1 MPTLVEIGTVVLE
14 KNHSIFTMSSFS
26 SPWQRAW
33 PFILNK
39 LKYPL
44 PKNALCQVWMWIWI
58 KFPQCI
64 FSIYMYT
71 LTYTTV
77 YLFIHFKHIFNISFF
92 CLSINS
98 FICSYININQYINQ
112 LIHSLCVYLI
122 TKYLL
127 FQNCLFSIRKN
138 VLMYLMWWGYL
149 VYCLEKLTLA
159 KDVFVKH
166 KCPR

>member
-1 MPTLVEIGTVVLE
+1 MCYRVVLRS
-14 KNHSIFTMSSFS
+14 SI
-26 SPWQRAW
+26 QD
-33 PFILNK
+33 K
-39 LKYPL
+39 LLLSTCLHNPL
-44 PKNALCQVWMWIWI
+44 SICQ
-58 KFPQCI
+58 PPSN
-64 FSIYMYT
+64 SIYMYT

-127 FQNCLFSIRKN
+127 FHNCLFSIRKN